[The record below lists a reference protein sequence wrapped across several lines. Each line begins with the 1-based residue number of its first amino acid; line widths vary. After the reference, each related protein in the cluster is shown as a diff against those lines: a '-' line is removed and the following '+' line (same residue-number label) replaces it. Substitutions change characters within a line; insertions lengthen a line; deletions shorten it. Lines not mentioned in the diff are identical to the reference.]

1 MENELQMLIN
11 EAKLQKR
18 IEEIAKQIMKD
29 YEGEDLVFICV
40 LKGGVFF
47 TIDLSKKIKNN
58 IRFEF
63 IEVSSYEG
71 TESTGKIKLNKDISS
86 SIEGQNVIIVEDII
100 DTGRTLS
107 YLVEHLKEKNPKS
120 IEICTLL
127 SKPSRRIIDLDV
139 KYIGFQID
147 DLFVIGY
154 GLDDEQNRRNL
165 PYIGYKEI

>member
-1 MENELQMLIN
+1 MENELQILIN
-11 EAKLQKR
+11 ETKLQKR
-18 IEEIAKQIMKD
+18 IEEIAKQIMND
-29 YEGEDLVFICV
+29 YEGQDLVFICV

-47 TIDLSKKIKNN
+47 TIDLAKKIKNN

-71 TESTGKIKLNKDISS
+71 TESTGKIKLNKDITSS
-86 SIEGQNVIIVEDII
+86 VEGQNVIIVEDII
-100 DTGRTLS
+100 DTGRTLN

-127 SKPSRRIIDLDV
+127 SKPSRRIIELEV

-154 GLDDEQNRRNL
+154 GLDDEQNKRNL
-165 PYIGYKEI
+165 PYIGYKE

>member
-127 SKPSRRIIDLDV
+127 SKPSRRIIDLEV

>member
-1 MENELQMLIN
+1 MENELQILIN
-11 EAKLQKR
+11 ETKLQKR

-29 YEGEDLVFICV
+29 YEGQDLVFICV

-47 TIDLSKKIKNN
+47 TIDLAKKIKNN

-71 TESTGKIKLNKDISS
+71 TESTGKIKLNKDITSS
-86 SIEGQNVIIVEDII
+86 VEGQNVIIVEDII
-100 DTGRTLS
+100 DTGRTLN

-127 SKPSRRIIDLDV
+127 SKPSRRIIELEV

-154 GLDDEQNRRNL
+154 GLDDEQNKRNL
-165 PYIGYKEI
+165 PYIGYKE

>member
-1 MENELQMLIN
+1 MENDLQILIN
-11 EAKLQKR
+11 ETKLQKR

-29 YEGEDLVFICV
+29 YEGQDLVFICV

-47 TIDLSKKIKNN
+47 TIDLAKKIKNN

-71 TESTGKIKLNKDISS
+71 TESTGKIKLNKDITSS
-86 SIEGQNVIIVEDII
+86 VEGQNVIIVEDII
-100 DTGRTLS
+100 DTGRTLN

-127 SKPSRRIIDLDV
+127 SKPSRRIIELEV

-154 GLDDEQNRRNL
+154 GLDDEQNKRNL
-165 PYIGYKEI
+165 PYIGYKE

>member
-1 MENELQMLIN
+1 MENELKILIN
-11 EAKLQKR
+11 ESRLQKR
-18 IEEIAKQIMKD
+18 IEEIAKEISNDYKD
-29 YEGEDLVFICV
+29 EDIVFVCV

-58 IRFEF
+58 VRFEF

-71 TESTGKIKLNKDISS
+71 TESTGKIKVSKDITA

-127 SKPSRRIIDLDV
+127 SKPSRRIIDLEV

-154 GLDDEQNRRNL
+154 GLDDNQNKRNL
-165 PYIGYKEI
+165 PFIGYKEM

>member
-1 MENELQMLIN
+1 MENELQILIN
-11 EAKLQKR
+11 ETKLQKR

-29 YEGEDLVFICV
+29 YEGQDLVFVCV

-47 TIDLSKKIKNN
+47 TIDLAKKIKNN

-71 TESTGKIKLNKDISS
+71 TESTGKIKLNKDITSS
-86 SIEGQNVIIVEDII
+86 VEGQNVIIVEDII
-100 DTGRTLS
+100 DTGRTLN

-127 SKPSRRIIDLDV
+127 SKPSRRIIELEV

-154 GLDDEQNRRNL
+154 GLDDEQNKRNL
-165 PYIGYKEI
+165 PYIGYKE